1 MDEILKKLL
10 ESDVLSD
17 ETKAELQTQFKA
29 AAEAYL
35 AEERAKLEAE
45 VKAQLTEEFVKARE
59 ELTSAVD
66 AKVDAF
72 LKAEFDELKEDINKF
87 RDLEVEYAEKLVEE
101 KEALAKQLG
110 EELDQLVDKLD
121 AFLEVRLD
129 EELAELKE
137 DIDQVKRLEFGRR
150 IFEAMEAEFK
160 KHRAKDMTSV
170 EAELAEAKDALADAK
185 KRLSDM
191 ERAAVAEARST
202 KMEEL
207 LSPLSG
213 NAKEQMKLI
222 LSNVSTEK
230 LDEAYKV
237 YLSRVL
243 KESVVAATAKTD
255 AKAKVV
261 TESKA
266 PAKEENVV
274 ITGNENAEDD
284 ADAVQVTEA
293 QEPSEQLSRIRK
305 LAGLK

>member
-10 ESDVLSD
+10 ESDVLSE

-29 AAEAYL
+29 AADAYL
-35 AEERAKLEAE
+35 AEERSKLEAE

-59 ELTSAVD
+59 ELTAAVD

-150 IFEAMEAEFK
+150 IFEAMEEEFK
-160 KHRAKDMTSV
+160 KHRATDLTSV
-170 EAELAEAKDALADAK
+170 ESELAETKDALADAK

-191 ERAAVAEARST
+191 ERAAVAEARTT
-202 KMEEL
+202 KMDEL

-213 NAKEQMKLI
+213 TAKEQMKLI
-222 LSNVSTEK
+222 LSNVATEK

-243 KESVVAATAKTD
+243 KESVVAATTAKPE
-255 AKAKVV
+255 VV
-261 TESKA
+261 TES
-266 PAKEENVV
+266 AKKDAEESV
-274 ITGNENAEDD
+274 IVTGNENAEDD
-284 ADAVQVTEA
+284 VDAVQVTEA
-293 QEPSEQLSRIRK
+293 QEPSDQLSRIRK